1 MEEEKIGKKE
11 VVKSLGWK
19 MLERFLTQ
27 GVGLVVQIILARILL
42 PSDFGS
48 MAIMVAIINYLSIF
62 VQAGL
67 STTVVQRKNLD
78 EKDISS
84 LFSIS
89 LLLALILYIIL
100 FLLAPVIADIYE
112 MESIIW
118 PIRILSLNLFLTA
131 INSIQ
136 TGILSRHMKF
146 KVIFLRS
153 IVSIII
159 AGCIAIYMAFKGYG
173 VWALVAYSL
182 INAAIA
188 VIAMSFVP
196 EVKIRFGIFWQKV
209 KEMYSFS
216 IKIIIT
222 NLICGG
228 GDTIRTMVIGKKY
241 TPSQLAYYDKA
252 YTYSNTAIQIVSSS
266 ISGVLLP
273 TFSRQQDDLSR
284 LREMVR
290 RSMKLTAF
298 VSFPVLMG
306 LFVIAKPLVLL
317 LLTEKW
323 ASCIPFLMIFCLLR
337 ICGPITTI
345 DKQVY
350 YALGRSEIGL
360 YYELGLL
367 VANITML
374 LITFPIGIGAIAIGA
389 TIVEYCG
396 ACVIFAIS
404 RKVYNYTLRD
414 RFKDFCKPAIN
425 TFVMVLAMLP
435 VSLIG
440 LSNLMEIFIQSL
452 IGLLVYII
460 MAKISKDENL
470 SYILKLK
477 K

>member
-1 MEEEKIGKKE
+1 MQETIEKKQ
-11 VVKSLGWK
+11 VVTSLGWK

-67 STTVVQRKNLD
+67 YTTVVQRKNLD

-118 PIRILSLNLFLTA
+118 PIRILSMNLFLTA

-196 EVKIRFGIFWQKV
+196 EVKIRLGIFWQKV

-241 TPSQLAYYDKA
+241 TASQLAFYDKA
-252 YTYSNTAIQIVSSS
+252 YTYSNTATQIVTSS

-273 TFSRQQDDLSR
+273 TFSRQQDDIER

-298 VSFPVLMG
+298 ITFPLLLGVL
-306 LFVIAKPLVLL
+306 VVAKPLVLL

-323 ASCIPFLMIFCLLR
+323 APCIPFFMIFCILR
-337 ICGPITTI
+337 LCGPITTI
-345 DKQVY
+345 DKQVFY
-350 YALGRSEIGL
+350 SLGRSEIGL
-360 YYELGLL
+360 YYESGLL
-367 VANITML
+367 VANVIML
-374 LITFPIGIGAIAIGA
+374 SCMLRHGIMAIAIGA
-389 TIVEYCG
+389 TVVEFVG
-396 ACVIFAIS
+396 SFVIFGISQHIYGYSIRERIKDLLMPIINSIVMVVVIWPIS
-404 RKVYNYTLRD
+404 RLV
-414 RFKDFCKPAIN
+414 
-425 TFVMVLAMLP
+425 
-435 VSLIG
+435 
-440 LSNLMEIFIQSL
+440 LSNFLTLLLQCLVGFVTYYTMSRLTKDDSL
-452 IGLLVYII
+452 NYIR
-460 MAKISKDENL
+460 NL
-470 SYILKLK
+470 FMK
-477 K
+477 